1 MADDNSTCA
10 RCKGTAIDPE
20 HSGTENYGDG
30 IVRPVPEPC
39 SACQFPEVPMRPVT
53 NEEADDVLDRL
64 TADNDR
70 MLAKLNEV
78 IDVEAGL
85 QQVLDRAKETR

>member
-1 MADDNSTCA
+1 MPESKPAVCA

-39 SACQFPEVPMRPVT
+39 ADCQFTCPGWPECPSPGSCPGC
-53 NEEADDVLDRL
+53 
-64 TADNDR
+64 TAP
-70 MLAKLNEV
+70 ATP
-78 IDVEAGL
+78 AP
-85 QQVLDRAKETR
+85 